1 MNRIFKLIAPCFLIT
16 VLFNTLSYSQKHQ
29 LVKLWETDSVF
40 KVPESVLFDKTSQTL
55 YISNIDGTEPWGKDG
70 KGSIGKMGADGKNIT
85 VEWVSGLN
93 APKGMGLYKGKLYV
107 TDLTE
112 LVVINAVSGSIEKR
126 ISVPGAD
133 RLNDVSIGKKG
144 VIYISDSRG
153 RKVYEVKNEKAEILL
168 DSFKLKGPNGV
179 LFHKSDLYV
188 LDAGSMYKMKKDR
201 SLTKIAEGMDGGTDG
216 IENVKGKE
224 FIVSCWAGTIWYV
237 NEDGTKELL
246 MDGRP
251 KNKNSADI
259 GFDSKTKTVFVPSF
273 WRNTVAAYE
282 VK

>member
-1 MNRIFKLIAPCFLIT
+1 MKQNIKIIAATFLFT
-16 VLFNTLSYSQKHQ
+16 VVFAMWSYSQKHQ

-40 KVPESVLFDKTSQTL
+40 KVPESVLFDKANQTL
-55 YISNIDGTEPWGKDG
+55 YVSNIDGTEPWGKDG

-93 APKGMGLYKGKLYV
+93 APKGMGLHKGKLYV
-107 TDLTE
+107 ADLTE
-112 LVVINAVSGSIEKR
+112 LVVIDAVSGSIEKR
-126 ISVPGAD
+126 IAVPGAD
-133 RLNDVSIGKKG
+133 RLNDVSISKKG
-144 VIYISDSRG
+144 IVYVSDSRG
-153 RKVYEVKNEKAEILL
+153 RKVFEVKNEKAKILL

-179 LFHKSDLYV
+179 LFHKSELYV
-188 LDAGSMYKMKKDR
+188 LDAGSMNKMKKDG
-201 SLTKIAEGMDGGTDG
+201 SLMRIADGMEGGTDG

-224 FIVSCWAGTIWYV
+224 FIISCWAGTIWYV
-237 NEDGTKELL
+237 DADGTKELL

-259 GFDSKTKTVFVPSF
+259 GFDPKTKTVFVPSF

>member
-1 MNRIFKLIAPCFLIT
+1 MKRRFKILSVVFLT
-16 VLFNTLSYSQKHQ
+16 MLLFTIQSYSQKHQ

-40 KVPESVLFDKTSQTL
+40 KVPESVLFDKASKTL
-55 YISNIDGTEPWGKDG
+55 FISNIDGTEPWGKDG

-85 VEWVSGLN
+85 VEWISGLN
-93 APKGMGLYKGKLYV
+93 APKGMGIYKGKLYV
-107 TDLTE
+107 ADLTE
-112 LVVINAVSGSIEKR
+112 LVVIDVSSGTIEKR

-133 RLNDVSIGKKG
+133 RLNDVSMGKKG
-144 VIYISDSRG
+144 VVYVSDSRG
-153 RKVYEVKNEKAEILL
+153 RKVFEVKNEKAKILL

-188 LDAGSMYKMKKDR
+188 LDAGSMNKMKKDG
-201 SLTKIAEGMDGGTDG
+201 SLAKITDGMDGGTDG

-237 NEDGTKELL
+237 NGDGTKELL

-259 GFDSKTKTVFVPSF
+259 GFDAKTKTVFVPSF
-273 WRNTVAAYE
+273 WRNTIAAYE

>member
-1 MNRIFKLIAPCFLIT
+1 MKRNFKIISATFLYT
-16 VLFNTLSYSQKHQ
+16 VVFAMWSYSQKHQ
-29 LVKLWETDSVF
+29 LLKLWETDSVF
-40 KVPESVLFDKTSQTL
+40 KVPESVLYDKASQTL
-55 YISNIDGTEPWGKDG
+55 YVSNIDGTEPWGKDG

-93 APKGMGLYKGKLYV
+93 APKGMGLHKGKLYV
-107 TDLTE
+107 ADLTE
-112 LVVINAVSGSIEKR
+112 LVVIDAVSGSIEKR
-126 ISVPGAD
+126 IAVPGAD
-133 RLNDVSIGKKG
+133 RLSDVSISKKG
-144 VIYISDSRG
+144 IVYVSDSRG
-153 RKVYEVKNEKAEILL
+153 RKVFEVKNEKAKILL

-179 LFHKSDLYV
+179 LFHKSELYV
-188 LDAGSMYKMKKDR
+188 LDAGSMNKMKKDG
-201 SLTKIAEGMDGGTDG
+201 SLMRIADGMEGGTDG

-224 FIVSCWAGTIWYV
+224 FIISCWAGTIWYV
-237 NEDGTKELL
+237 DADGTKELL

-259 GFDSKTKTVFVPSF
+259 GFDPKTKTVFVPSF